1 MVYLVCWNSFN
12 FAKRDVDG
20 GGVSFRNRI
29 HIKHTGLY
37 LHCIYNWLFS
47 MHVTLLSL
55 FWFDINGLLWFFM
68 SKILVLYFSLKIF
81 LCYAARKGYS
91 ALPLTF
97 RSCLGDRG
105 FVDIC
110 CMPCCYYKSE
120 ATFQASAHSELSCT
134 GKRTM
139 VNINGRNLKM

>member
-1 MVYLVCWNSFN
+1 MSPSCHN
-12 FAKRDVDG
+12 FRWIFKDSHG
-20 GGVSFRNRI
+20 
-29 HIKHTGLY
+29 
-37 LHCIYNWLFS
+37 FS
-47 MHVTLLSL
+47 WAR
-55 FWFDINGLLWFFM
+55 FWGFF
-68 SKILVLYFSLKIF
+68 YFSLKVF
-81 LCYAARKGYS
+81 LFYAARKGYS

-97 RSCLGDRG
+97 PSSPGDKG

-139 VNINGRNLKM
+139 ENINGKNWRSEKRTIWMNFFILRHLIMEWEKIPAKRWVSCFVFKAGCLKLRF

>member
-1 MVYLVCWNSFN
+1 MAFQEQDLS
-12 FAKRDVDG
+12 
-20 GGVSFRNRI
+20 
-29 HIKHTGLY
+29 
-37 LHCIYNWLFS
+37 
-47 MHVTLLSL
+47 SL
-55 FWFDINGLLWFFM
+55 FLTEGFFFLW
-68 SKILVLYFSLKIF
+68 
-81 LCYAARKGYS
+81 YAARKGYS

-97 RSCLGDRG
+97 PSCLGDRG

-139 VNINGRNLKM
+139 ENINGRNLKM